1 MMCTLRRHAPDTIM
15 SRHYPDEAVENF
27 GPFLV
32 ESDLEDNRLF
42 ERQNREVNTG
52 VETAYDGLRPPA
64 LKHHGETTS
73 RDDEVV

>member
-1 MMCTLRRHAPDTIM
+1 M
-15 SRHYPDEAVENF
+15 
-27 GPFLV
+27 V